1 MQDPERAVT
10 LLREMRNIGVHI
22 AIDDFG
28 TGHSSLAYLKRFPV
42 DNLKIDRSFIAD
54 IPADRGAAA
63 ITQAIIAMAHSLELK
78 VIAEG
83 VETEAQ
89 YQFLLAQR
97 CDEYQGY
104 YFSKPLPA
112 EQMRA
117 LLEDAAA
124 RALSVI
130 AR

>member
-10 LLREMRNIGVHI
+10 LLRDMRQIGVHV

-54 IPADRGAAA
+54 IPADRGDAA
-63 ITQAIIAMAHSLELK
+63 ITQAIIAMAHSLGLK

-83 VETEAQ
+83 VETQVQFDFLAAQ
-89 YQFLLAQR
+89 G

-104 YFSKPLPA
+104 FFARPMA
-112 EQMRA
+112 EEQARA
-117 LLEDAAA
+117 LLEAATTAPRAATA
-124 RALSVI
+124 R
-130 AR
+130 